1 MKRFA
6 SSSIHSKLFLRFA
19 ENPSFGTGIVLLS
32 SSGALS
38 SCAPKA
44 PTRQSRRR
52 CKRSPRRFSSA
63 AAHRPRRDISG
74 ASSSAVTTLTCSPAK
89 CRMAKRGLDML
100 LSSANAKRWR
110 DLAAPPRIAASS
122 WSYSSAS
129 ARATRSA
136 SAQMLLNRV
145 TEHTAAVASAALA
158 SAAFAG
164 SLASRELAVDPGAFP
179 RLASLRGIRIAGGME
194 SSGNS
199 VLSECCNVH
208 SPSLE
213 VEVSEKVSTGTSMQ
227 RSRHRARQARD
238 GEGFQQRCLAD
249 GIPSTSISRNH
260 SVIFRTAS
268 ATS

>member
-1 MKRFA
+1 
-6 SSSIHSKLFLRFA
+6 
-19 ENPSFGTGIVLLS
+19 
-32 SSGALS
+32 
-38 SCAPKA
+38 
-44 PTRQSRRR
+44 
-52 CKRSPRRFSSA
+52 
-63 AAHRPRRDISG
+63 
-74 ASSSAVTTLTCSPAK
+74 
-89 CRMAKRGLDML
+89 MAKRGLDML

-110 DLAAPPRIAASS
+110 DLAAPPRIAATEKEVRRREATCDQSRERLRVGGQAPNVPSS

-213 VEVSEKVSTGTSMQ
+213 VEVSEKPTQSET
-227 RSRHRARQARD
+227 
-238 GEGFQQRCLAD
+238 GEGRRR
-249 GIPSTSISRNH
+249 IP
-260 SVIFRTAS
+260 AKMPC
-268 ATS
+268 